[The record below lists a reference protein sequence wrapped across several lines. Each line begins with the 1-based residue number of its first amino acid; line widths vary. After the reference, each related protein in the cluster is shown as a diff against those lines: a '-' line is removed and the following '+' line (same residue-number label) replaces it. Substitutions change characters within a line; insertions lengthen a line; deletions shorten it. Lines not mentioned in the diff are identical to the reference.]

1 MAKGLRSLFPVM
13 VVALVAL
20 VVTAPGSTSTAASGC
35 PGGALHCPT
44 FNGTDI
50 INGSLTGTD
59 VKDHSLT
66 PKDFK
71 GSVRGPRGKTGPRG
85 AAGPAGP
92 PGPAGPTGPAGAQ
105 GATGAQGIQG
115 VKGDKGDIG
124 PAAGGF
130 ASSTTIVTLSTTAA
144 SVVSLGAAGGTGAIT
159 APAAGKLLVTGTAAV
174 SVGGAGAGDASC
186 DVRVSTNGGAFTR
199 IGANNSYV
207 QELPGAFDNGTIT
220 VTAGT
225 AVAAGSTY
233 NAALFCLSFNGV
245 VSSSRANLTAVLVGG

>member
-1 MAKGLRSLFPVM
+1 MAKGLGSLFPVM

-85 AAGPAGP
+85 AAGPAGAQ
-92 PGPAGPTGPAGAQ
+92 GAAGPTGP
-105 GATGAQGIQG
+105 
-115 VKGDKGDIG
+115 
-124 PAAGGF
+124 
-130 ASSTTIVTLSTTAA
+130 
-144 SVVSLGAAGGTGAIT
+144 
-159 APAAGKLLVTGTAAV
+159 
-174 SVGGAGAGDASC
+174 
-186 DVRVSTNGGAFTR
+186 
-199 IGANNSYV
+199 
-207 QELPGAFDNGTIT
+207 
-220 VTAGT
+220 
-225 AVAAGSTY
+225 
-233 NAALFCLSFNGV
+233 
-245 VSSSRANLTAVLVGG
+245 